1 MYVTLT
7 GARETP
13 PARGRAFAM
22 AMKESRRVLIFRRTN
37 RGLGGKVAGMRFG
50 LSL

>member
-13 PARGRAFAM
+13 PARGRACAM
-22 AMKESRRVLIFRRTN
+22 AMKESRRVLTSVERTEASAA
-37 RGLGGKVAGMRFG
+37 RLPV
-50 LSL
+50 